1 MYNMVNKRLPGWQ
14 DPPSRKKIQEALH
27 AFDSNKDG
35 VLDPREFQAFA
46 HNMVSTGPDAFFAR
60 IGKNAVVNVGV
71 LPASATV
78 LKKLAT
84 EFDIAGLAKMAG
96 VPDVLLAPALG
107 VIAKAVRGI
116 VPV

>member
-1 MYNMVNKRLPGWQ
+1 
-14 DPPSRKKIQEALH
+14 
-27 AFDSNKDG
+27 
-35 VLDPREFQAFA
+35 
-46 HNMVSTGPDAFFAR
+46 MVSTGPDAFFAR
-60 IGKNAVVNVGV
+60 IGKNVSSNSERRCAGEKKNRTQRSLSLPLKKKKKNVQAVVNVGV

-78 LKKLAT
+78 LKKLAM

-107 VIAKAVRGI
+107 VLAKAVRGI